1 MEMAELRH
9 HTSAAT
15 EAFPGFSHAVADG
28 RYVFLSGQIA
38 GDSKAP
44 DARRGTIEDETR
56 TSLAS
61 LRSILRELGLGMED
75 VVKVHIYMR
84 DLGEFERMD
93 QVYATF
99 FPEGGRPAR
108 TTIGAGDLLFG
119 ARIEIDCIA
128 RTR

>member
-1 MEMAELRH
+1 MADLRH
-9 HTSAAT
+9 YTSPMA

-44 DARRGTIEDETR
+44 DARQGTIEDETR

-61 LRSILRELGLGMED
+61 LRALLRDLGLGMED
-75 VVKVHIYMR
+75 VLKVNIYMK
-84 DLGEFERMD
+84 DLGEFERMER
-93 QVYATF
+93 VYATF
-99 FPEGGRPAR
+99 FPEGRRPAR

-128 RTR
+128 RMD